1 VAALLAA
8 HRVDSANVERITSRL
23 ADMPP
28 GETCRILLYGLP
40 YYGSREEFGSE
51 ARWGAFLEIAE
62 NSEAFR
68 GLFNGFC
75 ALGADLSDPSD
86 FLARDGARYGIAR
99 DLSAGSRWLQYSGLL
114 TAAYFAK
121 REVHGPEPIETGA
134 RRPYRLAGSTTW
146 LKYVTFEF
154 RPAVPTALSAFLS
167 DCHNTTEIEA
177 RYLEMPSCYV
187 SAAKVPLP
195 LGGNEAYLLDA
206 AATSELTKMADTLRG
221 RLLEAEP
228 GEQFGIVAAFVLG
241 TPFQSLPHRL
251 RGRLEYLL
259 GDGNRAA
266 RHLILHPSP
275 SPKV

>member
-1 VAALLAA
+1 VLDVLETI
-8 HRVDSANVERITSRL
+8 S
-23 ADMPP
+23 P
-28 GETCRILLYGLP
+28 GEMCRILFYGLP

-51 ARWGAFLEIAE
+51 ARWGAFLENAQ
-62 NSEAFR
+62 NSEEFR

-86 FLARDGARYGIAR
+86 YLARDGARYGIAR

-146 LKYVTFEF
+146 LKYVTFQF
-154 RPAVPTALSAFLS
+154 RAAIPAALSAFLA
-167 DCHNTTEIEA
+167 DCHNITEIETC
-177 RYLEMPSCYV
+177 YLEMPSRYV

-206 AATSELTKMADTLRG
+206 AATGELAKMADTLRG
-221 RLLEAEP
+221 RLIEAEP
-228 GEQFGIVAAFVLG
+228 SEQFEIVAAFLVG
-241 TPFQSLPHRL
+241 GPFETLPHRL
-251 RGRLEYLL
+251 RGRLEHLL
-259 GDGNRAA
+259 GDANRAA
-266 RHLILHPSP
+266 RHLIFHSNPAP
-275 SPKV
+275 EV